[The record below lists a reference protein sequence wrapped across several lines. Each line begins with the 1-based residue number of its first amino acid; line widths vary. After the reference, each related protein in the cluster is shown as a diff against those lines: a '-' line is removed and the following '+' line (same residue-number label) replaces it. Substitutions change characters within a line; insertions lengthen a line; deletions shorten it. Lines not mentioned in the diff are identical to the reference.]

1 VRNEELES
9 AKASPEEEAALW
21 NRYLSSHDAAAR
33 KLIIERHLITA
44 QKVAAMVYAGRYDD
58 SVEFGE
64 YLQFA
69 RLGLLEAIE
78 RYDPARE
85 ASFATF
91 ATYRIRGAILNG
103 IERLSELAT
112 QKALRRRLRRE
123 RLRSIREHGEAA
135 AEDPFARMVDLTLK
149 LAIGYLLE
157 ESGLWKADE
166 ADRAA
171 DPYVRL
177 EVKRLGERLSMLVA
191 ALPEREQQIV
201 RLHYFQHKEF
211 TEIGLVMQLSK
222 GRVSQLHVRALRLL
236 REGYGTLDRFDQRV

>member
-1 VRNEELES
+1 VRKEELEP
-9 AKASPEEEAALW
+9 AEAPPEEAALW
-21 NRYLSSHDAAAR
+21 QRYLSSQDGAAR
-33 KLIIERHLITA
+33 KLLIDRHLIVA
-44 QKVAAMVYAGRYDD
+44 QKVAAMLYASRYDD
-58 SVEFGE
+58 SVEFAE
-64 YLQFA
+64 YLQYA
-69 RLGLLEAIE
+69 RVGLLEAIE

-103 IERLSELAT
+103 IERSTELAT
-112 QKALRRRLRRE
+112 QRAQRRRLRRE
-123 RLRSIREHGEAA
+123 RLKSIHDDRDES
-135 AEDPFARMVDLTLK
+135 EDDEFGRMVDLTLK

-157 ESGLWKADE
+157 ESGIWKAEE

-171 DPYVRL
+171 DPYVSL

-201 RLHYFQHKEF
+201 RYHYFEHKEF
-211 TEIGLVMQLSK
+211 VEIGSVMGLSK

-236 REGYGTLDRFDQRV
+236 REGYDTLNRFDQRV